1 MVRLLSVLDKLDLEQ
16 VRRTGERARA
26 GLEQLA
32 RDHREILRNVR
43 GAGVM
48 LGFDVAR
55 ADLSEAL
62 LDRAFRRGL
71 LLLPAGERSIRF
83 YPRYDSEPAAV
94 DEALAVLRLAVEDLV
109 GGRVAAEPQATPKIR
124 VGTLEI
130 PVETIEIVDLL
141 EGFDAVKPQV
151 LAVEQDRY
159 GVDAL
164 LQLPLEALEATAA
177 SAGAIG
183 LGARDRV
190 SGRLVGY
197 LLGSALENHDE
208 LGVSSDPHFGEN
220 NTFYLQAMAVSPSVQ
235 NQVEVEAYLL
245 DALRTRASAAGFEY
259 FSTLIEDRLH
269 ESGPGWIRGAA
280 VLEQFDNYLGSG
292 TKFSYL
298 QAPLRPADGPAS
310 GGP

>member
-1 MVRLLSVLDKLDLEQ
+1 
-16 VRRTGERARA
+16 
-26 GLEQLA
+26 
-32 RDHREILRNVR
+32 
-43 GAGVM
+43 M